1 MGCSARKQSR
11 NAVADVK
18 HSVNQ
23 VDTYPDFII
32 GGAMKSATSS
42 LHTILASHDHI
53 FIPETEIHFFSID
66 DPIQHRTFFF
76 GPKSVRRH
84 QDYERDFERNLRWY
98 KKFFAPAQFDQ
109 VVGEDSTVYLASP
122 EAPARIC
129 DLLPDVKLIFLLRNP
144 VDRTYSHYWHRVR
157 KGYAAHRFE
166 HELQHGPSTL
176 HLRSFYKPQLRRFY
190 ETFSRDQIKVILFE
204 QFVENTQQVVDDVC
218 TFLDVPKTIDVA
230 DVNDHANP
238 SKAPRW
244 LGLQLWLNRH
254 SRSLDDRYGSHL
266 PGESVASLSVG
277 DRLQRRVY
285 ARLKRWNSRSG
296 SYPPMNPKT
305 RRHLSQ
311 IYGQKNRGLG
321 EFIEANPEEH
331 WDCL

>member
-1 MGCSARKQSR
+1 MKYSAS
-11 NAVADVK
+11 
-18 HSVNQ
+18 Q
-23 VDTYPDFII
+23 VGRYPDFII

-42 LHTILASHDHI
+42 LHTILATHDRI

-66 DPIQHRTFFF
+66 DPIQHPTFFF
-76 GPKSVRRH
+76 GPTGVRRD

-98 KKFFAPAQFDQ
+98 RKFFAPARDEQ

-122 EAPARIC
+122 DAPARIH

-144 VDRTYSHYWHRVR
+144 VDRTYSHYWHRLR

-166 HELQHGPSTL
+166 SELQYGPATL
-176 HLRSFYKPQLRRFY
+176 HLRSFYKPQLQRYY
-190 ETFSRDQIKVILFE
+190 EAFARDQIKVILFE
-204 QFVENTQQVVDDVC
+204 QFVENTQQVVDEVC
-218 TFLDVPKTIDVA
+218 AFLDVPTSIDLA

-238 SKAPRW
+238 SKVPRW
-244 LGLQLWLNRH
+244 LRLQLWLNRR

-266 PGESVASLSVG
+266 PGESEGSFSVR
-277 DRLQRRVY
+277 DRVLGRVY
-285 ARLKRWNSRSG
+285 ARLKRWNLRFG
-296 SYPPMNPKT
+296 SYPPMHPET
-305 RRHLSQ
+305 RRHLSR

-321 EFIEANPEEH
+321 ELIEANPEKH